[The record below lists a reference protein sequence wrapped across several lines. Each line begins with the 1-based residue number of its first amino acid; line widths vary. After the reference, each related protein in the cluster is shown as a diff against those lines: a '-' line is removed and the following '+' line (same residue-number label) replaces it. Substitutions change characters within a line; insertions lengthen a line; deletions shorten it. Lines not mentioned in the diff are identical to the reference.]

1 MRAIEWLLLMTIL
14 SGPWP
19 CPCLCL
25 GLRDQLPNSLRR
37 HMNRSANPCTDFY
50 EYACGNWMR
59 THQDRPYSSLIGKLD
74 HVYHGKLA
82 KLLEQPTTPGA
93 PEEHRFER
101 MLRDYYT
108 ACRTPLGATPSAEF
122 MLRLC
127 RMVEVDGNSL
137 SVALTALFQADVLL
151 EINESNLPAVWAS
164 LILRPSAEGDRNASL
179 YQPLSREE
187 FDQLWRILP
196 APDESPEKVW
206 QKVKDLEEAITA
218 KIKPE
223 EAARWDTNPKD
234 TGTQVLFPV
243 PAHWMLPWPTY
254 ETGIIYVTH
263 LSHHLASQPP
273 RFLLHYLLLR
283 SLHRDAERAPWSFTR
298 LECAAQ
304 ARLFITHAA
313 VWLVEQHHPH
323 LQANGTLQMLF
334 GELKKQFGL
343 KVRANRNKFSAAT
356 QRFLLEKLGRMSL
369 RLSILP
375 SPGVVE
381 SVEQRLEQH
390 YRKLRINASD
400 YFGNL
405 LAVMEHSRRQE
416 ESPDSK
422 YELQPV
428 KVHGYGSYASPF
440 FMPRSNALLV
450 PLSLLE
456 APLFRP
462 DQRQVLTYSSLGFI
476 LGHELSHGFAP
487 VDVHFDALGRPNRS
501 KSKSMLTSRRYL
513 SQALCLQRR
522 HGPFFA
528 DEKFADL
535 NGLDLAY
542 GAYFEAGADEPGR
555 GTPAQKQLFFFNFAQ
570 FFCSDD
576 KNLEDSEEHGSD
588 RLRVNDAMAS
598 FDPFR
603 QAYGCK
609 SVRSGTRS
617 RCQLY

>member
-1 MRAIEWLLLMTIL
+1 MRAIDFQMLLLMAIL
-14 SGPWP
+14 FGP
-19 CPCLCL
+19 CPRL
-25 GLRDQLPNSLRR
+25 GQRAQLPDSLRR
-37 HMNRSANPCTDFY
+37 HMNRLANPCTDFY
-50 EYACGNWMR
+50 EYACGNWMH
-59 THQDRPYSSLIGKLD
+59 THQGRPYRSVIDKLD
-74 HVYHGKLA
+74 HVYHGKLV
-82 KLLEQPTTPGA
+82 KLLDQTMPQGA
-93 PEEHRFER
+93 PKEPRFVR
-101 MLRDYYT
+101 ILRDYYT
-108 ACRTPLGATPSAEF
+108 ACRKPLEATPSAEF
-122 MLRLC
+122 ILRLC
-127 RMVEVDGNSL
+127 RMTDLDGNEL

-151 EINESNLPAVWAS
+151 EITDSNLPSVWAQ

-179 YQPLSREE
+179 YQPLSREQ
-187 FDQLWRILP
+187 FDQLWRRLP
-196 APDESPEKVW
+196 FPEETPDEVW
-206 QKVKDLEEAITA
+206 KKVKDLEEAITVKVKA
-218 KIKPE
+218 KD
-223 EAARWDTNPKD
+223 AVCWTLNTDN
-234 TGTQVLFPV
+234 TGTQVPFPV
-243 PAHWMLPWPTY
+243 PAYWMLPWPTF
-254 ETGIIYVTH
+254 ETDILYITH

-283 SLHRDAERAPWSFTR
+283 SLHRDGERAPWSFTR

-323 LQANGTLQMLF
+323 MQANGTLQVLF
-334 GELKKQFGL
+334 GELKQQFSL
-343 KVRANRNKFSAAT
+343 KLRANRNKFSAAT
-356 QRFLLEKLGRMSL
+356 QRFLLEKLERMSL

-375 SPGVVE
+375 SAEAVE

-390 YRKLRINASD
+390 YEQLRINASD

-405 LAVMEHSRRQE
+405 LTVMEHSRVQE
-416 ESPDSK
+416 VDPATK
-422 YELQPV
+422 YDLHPV

-440 FMPRSNALLV
+440 FMPMANALLV

-462 DQRQVLTYSSLGFI
+462 EQRQVLTYSSLGFI

-487 VDVHFDALGRPNRS
+487 VDVHYDARGRPNRS
-501 KSKSMLTSRRYL
+501 MGISLITSRRYL
-513 SQALCLQRR
+513 SQVFCLQRR
-522 HGPFFA
+522 HGLFV

-542 GAYFEAGADEPGR
+542 SAYFEAGSPAR
-555 GTPAQKQLFFFNFAQ
+555 STPAQKQLFFFNFAQ

-576 KNLEDSEEHGSD
+576 RNLEDSEEHGSD
-588 RLRVNDAMAS
+588 RKRVNDVMAS

-609 SVRSGTRS
+609 SLRPGTSS